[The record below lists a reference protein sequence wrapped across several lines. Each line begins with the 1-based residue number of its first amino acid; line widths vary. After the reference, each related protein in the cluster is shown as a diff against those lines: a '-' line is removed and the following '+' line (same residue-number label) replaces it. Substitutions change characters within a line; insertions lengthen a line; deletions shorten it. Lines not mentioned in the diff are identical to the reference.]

1 MSPLPGSGW
10 VDPTLVC
17 PQVAT
22 ERSTLV
28 HPARLLSPLV
38 LLVLAVLL
46 VGCEIEHPAVRFE
59 APAGLLTESSS
70 VEFSLRVPPMARDR
84 EIEILV
90 DEQPIPRS
98 DWSRKKRN
106 RITGVLHATGEGVHE
121 VRARIELSFF
131 KRFEFVV
138 GARDSF
144 EVVSLARPDV
154 CEVLVAS
161 DGPTDPRCLFPW
173 PSSRY
178 LVPARTPTGVRVA
191 LPPDAMPEVVVV
203 EDDSLDGADLTE
215 QQTRELIAK
224 LIVGNPV
231 PLDPAPFN
239 THDGFSP
246 TVQILMHFPGG
257 VDVEAS
263 GASRLLPETRTF
275 DLRSLDRDSPTVL
288 LDADTGE
295 RIPHFIENDFRATPE
310 YQDRQFFGG
319 DFLDQQATI
328 LRPGRSLTPGHRYI
342 VAVRGLVHPDG
353 SAVEAEPVFAAL
365 RDRRPSDVPAVES
378 RRREFEAI
386 FKRLRRARV
395 LRDDLILAFD
405 FVVASDEQLTGE
417 MLSMREQAFDFLR
430 SRGGGADTVVVESV
444 QEVNVGCT
452 DPNLAIWKEV
462 QGTFEV
468 PLFLNGDPYLEPGFP
483 GRLQT
488 DAEGRPEWTTTTAAP
503 FGLAIPCSALE
514 GPVPPL
520 VVGHGLFGTGPSTVS
535 GLTGAEGL
543 EDFRYVS
550 AGTNWAGLSG
560 PDLNGLPNSLFPVP
574 DIPGF
579 EAFFE
584 GFIGQTLMDFDD
596 FPAMGDRLRQGQ
608 LATLVLARL
617 MSSGA
622 LDGIPAFQTPEGRAV
637 IDPSETFYF
646 GGSLGGIMG
655 IMFGALTPDVKNLN
669 VDVPGMNFSLLLQ
682 RATPFE
688 PFEIFLQAIEPNP
701 NVHLLTLGMLH
712 ETWMLGE
719 AAGYATH
726 VTHDPLPGTN
736 AKNVLMTVALYDQQV
751 SNIASEISGAT
762 LRLPNLEGS
771 VMAELPLLPSRR
783 GPLPSAYVVYD
794 AATFDPMNRLH
805 APFIPPLTNVQALGN
820 QCDPHG
826 RRGFIPASI
835 EQLMAFLQPGGR
847 IENFCTDDGLC
858 NASEPFEIPYGESER
873 CDPFR

>member
-1 MSPLPGSGW
+1 MSSLPGSGW

-224 LIVGNPV
+224 LIVGNRA
-231 PLDPAPFN
+231 PLDPAPFSA
-239 THDGFSP
+239 HDGFSP

-310 YQDRQFFGG
+310 YQDRQIFGG

-488 DAEGRPEWTTTTAAP
+488 DAEGRPEWTRRP
-503 FGLAIPCSALE
+503 LRSRDPLL
-514 GPVPPL
+514 GPL
-520 VVGHGLFGTGPSTVS
+520 G
-535 GLTGAEGL
+535 
-543 EDFRYVS
+543 
-550 AGTNWAGLSG
+550 AGTPARGG
-560 PDLNGLPNSLFPVP
+560 PRTVRNG
-574 DIPGF
+574 
-579 EAFFE
+579 
-584 GFIGQTLMDFDD
+584 
-596 FPAMGDRLRQGQ
+596 
-608 LATLVLARL
+608 
-617 MSSGA
+617 
-622 LDGIPAFQTPEGRAV
+622 PEHGV
-637 IDPSETFYF
+637 
-646 GGSLGGIMG
+646 G
-655 IMFGALTPDVKNLN
+655 
-669 VDVPGMNFSLLLQ
+669 
-682 RATPFE
+682 
-688 PFEIFLQAIEPNP
+688 
-701 NVHLLTLGMLH
+701 
-712 ETWMLGE
+712 
-719 AAGYATH
+719 TH
-726 VTHDPLPGTN
+726 
-736 AKNVLMTVALYDQQV
+736 
-751 SNIASEISGAT
+751 
-762 LRLPNLEGS
+762 R
-771 VMAELPLLPSRR
+771 RR
-783 GPLPSAYVVYD
+783 GPRGLPLRLRRHQLGGPLGPRPQRAAQQSLPRPRHPGLRGVLRGLHRTD
-794 AATFDPMNRLH
+794 ADGLRRL
-805 APFIPPLTNVQALGN
+805 PR
-820 QCDPHG
+820 HG
-826 RRGFIPASI
+826 RPPASGAARHTRPRPADV
-835 EQLMAFLQPGGR
+835 ERRSRRDPGV
-847 IENFCTDDGLC
+847 
-858 NASEPFEIPYGESER
+858 P
-873 CDPFR
+873 DP